1 MGFEQ
6 RSDIINVTSILK
18 VMFLLSTDN
27 GVQDEGK
34 ETLWKVMSGI
44 QVRCG
49 SDEGDSIGG
58 SGREGLSVWIFPGCG
73 ANRFWEEL
81 NARCV
86 EKLGAK
92 EEDC

>member
-1 MGFEQ
+1 
-6 RSDIINVTSILK
+6 
-18 VMFLLSTDN
+18 
-27 GVQDEGK
+27 
-34 ETLWKVMSGI
+34 MSGF

-58 SGREGLSVWIFPGCG
+58 SGRERLNVWIFPGCG

>member
-27 GVQDEGK
+27 GMQDEGK

-49 SDEGDSIGG
+49 SDRVTALAAVGG
-58 SGREGLSVWIFPGCG
+58 RGSASGYFLDVGLTDFGK
-73 ANRFWEEL
+73 N
-81 NARCV
+81 
-86 EKLGAK
+86 
-92 EEDC
+92 